1 MTARLCSYATGCK
14 HVIHCRGCG
23 QTWTE
28 DANLDDSRCGCTCA
42 DPTTTDY
49 EDWTIH
55 PAECA
60 VIDISSSG
68 FHFRGAPVTLVSNGV
83 AALLHRCGEDIE
95 IGVGLIL
102 CTATDVESSGCILQS
117 DAVGGVPVLIER
129 FDCTFEQGRH
139 EGGRW
144 SVFLPSER

>member
-1 MTARLCSYATGCK
+1 M
-14 HVIHCRGCG
+14 
-23 QTWTE
+23 
-28 DANLDDSRCGCTCA
+28 
-42 DPTTTDY
+42 
-49 EDWTIH
+49 
-55 PAECA
+55 
-60 VIDISSSG
+60 IDISSAA
-68 FHFRGAPVTLVSNGV
+68 FQFRGAPVTLVSNGV